1 MQKNSLMLLGDQY
14 NRIFSGVIWQ
24 SEDQQDLELLEFKV
38 QEMLDAAHEMVT
50 TYMGNVDDGEEA
62 LDKWLNNWM
71 LTGTTNGE

>member
-14 NRIFSGVIWQ
+14 NRLFSGVIWQ

-71 LTGTTNGE
+71 QTGTTNGE